1 MRAPESTVRW
11 AFGLPSS
18 PSVPSPPQL
27 RVKELK
33 EILQSLGL
41 PRSGNKQ
48 DLVNRILHF
57 TEQGDPSEFAISRRG
72 GPVPV
77 RPRPW
82 PPLSGARAN
91 CRQSPRVRRALPP
104 TRSKARPPLPRSC
117 ARQRDESHRER
128 RGYLV

>member
-72 GPVPV
+72 GPVPFALSMVERIV
-77 RPRPW
+77 RQHDLHLNVEHAAQTQLRKPPRN
-82 PPLSGARAN
+82 SGPA
-91 CRQSPRVRRALPP
+91 S
-104 TRSKARPPLPRSC
+104 TC
-117 ARQRDESHRER
+117 A
-128 RGYLV
+128 